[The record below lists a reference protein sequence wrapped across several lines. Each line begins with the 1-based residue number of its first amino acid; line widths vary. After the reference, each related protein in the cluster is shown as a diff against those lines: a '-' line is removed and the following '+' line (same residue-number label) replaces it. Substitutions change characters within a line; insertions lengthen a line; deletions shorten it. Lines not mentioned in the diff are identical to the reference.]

1 MAGGGARPGAGRPP
15 GSTPVKTQEVA
26 LRISQDGKL
35 LPLEVLI
42 LSMRSLWERAHNVR
56 DPETADELMMRCVA
70 VADKAAPYLHAK
82 LATTTVKGDADNPL
96 VVQQETTIVDERK
109 PLDAFIAEWV
119 RPAIESSAEH

>member
-1 MAGGGARPGAGRPP
+1 V
-15 GSTPVKTQEVA
+15 T
-26 LRISQDGKL
+26 
-35 LPLEVLI
+35 
-42 LSMRSLWERAHNVR
+42 
-56 DPETADELMMRCVA
+56 

-119 RPAIESSAEH
+119 RPAIESSASEH

>member
-1 MAGGGARPGAGRPP
+1 MSGSPNKGGRPP
-15 GSTPVKTQEVA
+15 GAVNVKTQEVA
-26 LRISQDGKL
+26 ARIIADGRL

-42 LSMRSLWERAHNVR
+42 LSMRSLWERAHNVSN
-56 DPETADELMMRCVA
+56 PVAADELMMRCVA

-96 VVQQETTIVDERK
+96 VVQQETTVVDERK

-119 RPAIESSAEH
+119 RPAIEAESRN

>member
-1 MAGGGARPGAGRPP
+1 VADGPNKGGRPP
-15 GSTPVKTQEVA
+15 SPPRVRTQEVA
-26 LRISQDGKL
+26 TRISQDGKL

-119 RPAIESSAEH
+119 RPAIEAESRN

>member
-1 MAGGGARPGAGRPP
+1 MADGPSKGGRPP
-15 GSTPVKTQEVA
+15 GAVNVKTQEVA
-26 LRISQDGKL
+26 ARIIADGRL

-42 LSMRSLWERAHNVR
+42 LSMRSLWERAHNVGN
-56 DPETADELMMRCVA
+56 PETADELMMRCVA

-119 RPAIESSAEH
+119 RPAIESSASEH